1 MATLCYY
8 WKIALKIHPNTFSS
22 SFPLEVYLLVVV
34 VIPIRSSFLGNIFC
48 DDVIRAGIL
57 LHLYYG
63 ICILPKLK

>member
-1 MATLCYY
+1 MATLYYY

-48 DDVIRAGIL
+48 DDVIPAW
-57 LHLYYG
+57 HCSC
-63 ICILPKLK
+63 ICIMAYRILKLK